1 MASQDYQKT
10 RIAEFEKK
18 IENMSAVLNTDKDF
32 KCDARMVT
40 AHYQQKIQK
49 TNYESTNPIEV
60 DRYIRSKNVTS
71 AISSRHKKHDP

>member
-40 AHYQQKIQK
+40 AHYQQKI
-49 TNYESTNPIEV
+49 
-60 DRYIRSKNVTS
+60 
-71 AISSRHKKHDP
+71 